1 MAGEGRGSMDPRRKG
16 CDSMLTYSL
25 ASNAARRVNFDEVY
39 SRAFDDSRPGA
50 GVKLLRSDGRFQ
62 NAAQPING
70 RARQLP
76 DRKIADVNSHELE
89 ISPASVVSR
98 RASAW
103 DGIRVEIV
111 ECMTHDKV
119 EFRFHAPSHLL
130 LVYEEGVRDEGETIV
145 GNLPVSTLRTLR
157 RKLTFVP
164 AGHAYRERQR
174 PRVRS
179 RVICFYFDPAK
190 LPIHSD
196 ASRTA
201 ASLPPRLF
209 FENNV
214 LWDTAVKLAI
224 AMEDG
229 SDSERYCE
237 ALGVVVAHELLRM
250 HGTVRRSLPA
260 RGGLAVWQ
268 QRTVAAYIDEHL
280 AEAIPLDTLARL
292 VHLSPFY
299 FCRAFKQSFG
309 SPPHRYHVKRRI
321 DRAKALLADPAS
333 SVTDI
338 ALELGFSETSSF
350 SAAFRH
356 TTGTTPTEY
365 RRALA

>member
-1 MAGEGRGSMDPRRKG
+1 
-16 CDSMLTYSL
+16 MLTYSR
-25 ASNAARRVNFDEVY
+25 ASNAARRVNFDEAY
-39 SRAFDDSRPGA
+39 SRAFNDSRPGA
-50 GVKLLRSDGRFQ
+50 GVKLLRSDSRFE
-62 NAAQPING
+62 NGVQPING

-76 DRKIADVNSHELE
+76 DPKIGDVNNQALEIAPADV
-89 ISPASVVSR
+89 VRR

-103 DGIRVEIV
+103 DGIRVEV
-111 ECMTHDKV
+111 VRSVTHDKV
-119 EFRFHAPSHLL
+119 QFRFHAPCHLL
-130 LVYEEGVRDEGETIV
+130 LVYEEGVRDEGETVI
-145 GNLPVSTLRTLR
+145 GDLPPSTLRTLR

-164 AGHAYRERQR
+164 AGHEYREWQR

-179 RVICFYFDPAK
+179 RIICFYFDPAK
-190 LPIHSD
+190 MSAHSD
-196 ASRTA
+196 ASPPA
-201 ASLPPRLF
+201 APLAPRLF

-214 LWDTAVKLAI
+214 LWDTAVKLAM

-229 SDSERYCE
+229 SEADRYSE

-250 HGTVRRSLPA
+250 HGHVRRHGPPA
-260 RGGLAVWQ
+260 RGSLAVWR
-268 QRTVAAYIDEHL
+268 QRIVAAYIEEHL
-280 AEAIPLDTLARL
+280 AEPIALAALAKL
-292 VHLSPFY
+292 VHLSSYY

-309 SPPHRYHVKRRI
+309 ISPHRYHIKRRI
-321 DRAKALLADPAS
+321 ERAKTLLADPAS

-338 ALELGFSETSSF
+338 ALQLGFSETGSF

>member
-1 MAGEGRGSMDPRRKG
+1 
-16 CDSMLTYSL
+16 MLTYSL

-39 SRAFDDSRPGA
+39 SRAFNDSRPGA
-50 GVKLLRSDGRFQ
+50 GVKLLRSDSRFE
-62 NAAQPING
+62 NGVQPING
-70 RARQLP
+70 RGRQVP
-76 DRKIADVNSHELE
+76 DGKIGDVNSHALE
-89 ISPASVVSR
+89 ISPANTVSR
-98 RASAW
+98 RTSAW

-111 ECMTHDKV
+111 QCTTHDKV

-130 LVYEEGVRDEGETIV
+130 LAYEEGVRDEGETV
-145 GNLPVSTLRTLR
+145 VADLPASTLRTLR

-164 AGHAYRERQR
+164 AGHEYREWQR
-174 PRVRS
+174 PRIRS
-179 RVICFYFDPAK
+179 RAICFYFDPAK
-190 LPIHSD
+190 MPIHSD
-196 ASRTA
+196 AIRTA
-201 ASLPPRLF
+201 ASLAPRLF

-214 LWDTAVKLAI
+214 LWDTAVKLAV

-229 SDSERYCE
+229 SDSNRYCE

-250 HGTVRRSLPA
+250 HGSVRRRRLPA

-268 QRTVAAYIDEHL
+268 QRTVAAYIEEHL
-280 AEAIPLDTLARL
+280 AEAIPLDVLARL

-309 SPPHRYHVKRRI
+309 IPPHRYHIKRRI
-321 DRAKALLADPAS
+321 ERAKALLADPAS
-333 SVTDI
+333 SVTEI